1 MPFNLPNLLTWLR
14 IILIPLMVGVF
25 YLPNG
30 WISLLQAD
38 MLAASFFGIAAVT
51 DWLDG
56 YLARKLGQTSAFGAF
71 LDPVADKLMVAAALI
86 VLVDLGRA
94 APLVAVII
102 IGREITISALREWM
116 AQLGKSSS
124 VAVSFAGKFKTTV
137 QMIAIMLLLY
147 NQHWMGIDT
156 LYWGAVLIWFAA
168 LLTLGSMFYYL
179 KMAAQA
185 LQAKQVIVEN
195 IPASDKI
202 KRSKHAL

>member
-25 YLPNG
+25 YLPDG
-30 WISLLQAD
+30 WITPLQAD
-38 MLAASFFGIAAVT
+38 RLAASFFGIAAVT

-116 AQLGKSSS
+116 AQLGKSAS
-124 VAVSFAGKFKTTV
+124 VAVSYAGKLKTTM

-147 NQHWMGIDT
+147 HQPLPGMDT
-156 LYWGAVLIWFAA
+156 PLWGTVFIWIAA
-168 LLTLGSMFYYL
+168 LLTLGSMLYYL
-179 KMAAQA
+179 KMAALA
-185 LQAKQVIVEN
+185 LRAKKVIVE
-195 IPASDKI
+195 PAPTIKPI
-202 KRSKHAL
+202 KRSEHAL

>member
-25 YLPNG
+25 YLPSG
-30 WISLLQAD
+30 WVTPLQAD
-38 MLAASFFGIAAVT
+38 VLAASFFGIAAVT

-56 YLARKLGQTSAFGAF
+56 YLARRLGQTSAFGAF

-116 AQLGKSSS
+116 AQIGKSAS
-124 VAVSFAGKFKTTV
+124 VAVSYAGKLKTMM

-147 NQHWMGIDT
+147 YQPLPGIDT
-156 LYWGAVLIWFAA
+156 PLWGTVFIWIAA
-168 LLTLGSMFYYL
+168 LLTLGSMLYYL
-179 KMAAQA
+179 KMAALA
-185 LQAKQVIVEN
+185 LRAKKVIVEPTPT
-195 IPASDKI
+195 IKQI
-202 KRSKHAL
+202 KRSEHAL

>member
-25 YLPNG
+25 YLPEG
-30 WISLLQAD
+30 WITPLQAD
-38 MLAASFFGIAAVT
+38 MLAASFFGIAAIT

-116 AQLGKSSS
+116 AQIGKSAS
-124 VAVSFAGKFKTTV
+124 VAVSYAGKLKTTM

-147 NQHWMGIDT
+147 YQPLPGIDT
-156 LYWGAVLIWFAA
+156 LLWGTVLIWIAA
-168 LLTLGSMFYYL
+168 LLTLGSMLYYL
-179 KMAAQA
+179 KMAALA
-185 LQAKQVIVEN
+185 LRAKKVIVEPP
-195 IPASDKI
+195 PAIKPI
-202 KRSKHAL
+202 KRSGHAL